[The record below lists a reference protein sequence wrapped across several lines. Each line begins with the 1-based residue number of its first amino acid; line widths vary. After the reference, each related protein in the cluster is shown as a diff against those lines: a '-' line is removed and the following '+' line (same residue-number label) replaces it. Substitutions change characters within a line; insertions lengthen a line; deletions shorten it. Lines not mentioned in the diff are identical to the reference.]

1 MRLLSH
7 DMGVNAS
14 EGSGRANQRARTRAA
29 LIRAARRLLAD
40 GVTPSVGQ
48 VAEAASISRATAY
61 RYFPSQGALLVAT
74 YPEIEGTS
82 LLGPQ
87 PPADPEARL
96 AIVAAALTRQIVEHE
111 PELRTMLRL
120 SLEADGPKR
129 GELPFRV
136 GRRIVWVSDALAP
149 LRGRMPDADLERLVL
164 AIAAGLGIEALVWL
178 TDIACLSR
186 RQAADTMQWS
196 ARSLLQAALAEM
208 D

>member
-1 MRLLSH
+1 MH
-7 DMGVNAS
+7 VNPPDA
-14 EGSGRANQRARTRAA
+14 SGRAGQRARTRAT
-29 LIRAARRLLAD
+29 LIRTARRLLAD
-40 GVTPSVGQ
+40 GVAPT
-48 VAEAASISRATAY
+48 VAEVAAAASISRATAY
-61 RYFPSQGALLVAT
+61 RYFPSQAALLVAT

-82 LLGPQ
+82 LLGEQ

-96 AIVAAALTRQIVEHE
+96 ALVAAALTRQIVEHE

-120 SLEADGPKR
+120 SLAADGPKR

-149 LRGRMPDADLERLVL
+149 LRGRMPEADLQRLVL

-186 RQAADTMQWS
+186 QRAQETMQWS
-196 ARSLLQAALAEM
+196 AHSLLRAALAGVA
-208 D
+208 

>member
-1 MRLLSH
+1 
-7 DMGVNAS
+7 MGVNT
-14 EGSGRANQRARTRAA
+14 GGDSGRANKRARTRSA

-82 LLGPQ
+82 LLGAQ

-96 AIVAAALTRQIVEHE
+96 AFVAAALTRQIVEHE

-120 SLEADGPKR
+120 SLDADGPKR

-149 LRGRMPDADLERLVL
+149 LRGRMPDADLQRLVL

-178 TDIACLSR
+178 TDIAGLSR
-186 RQAADTMQWS
+186 RQAEDTMQWS
-196 ARSLLQAALAEM
+196 ARSLLQAALAGM